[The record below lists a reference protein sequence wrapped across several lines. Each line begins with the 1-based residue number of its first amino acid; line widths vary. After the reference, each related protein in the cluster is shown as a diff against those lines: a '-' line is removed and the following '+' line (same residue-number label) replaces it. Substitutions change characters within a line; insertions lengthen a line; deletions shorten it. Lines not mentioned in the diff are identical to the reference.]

1 MATQSRGHRTRQFG
15 FEAPT
20 SLSMRRRLRTASEQ
34 FGCGSP
40 LADLKSTL
48 LLTNRG
54 LRSLAAA
61 TSVEL
66 NAYER
71 R

>member
-1 MATQSRGHRTRQFG
+1 
-15 FEAPT
+15 
-20 SLSMRRRLRTASEQ
+20 MRRRLRTASEQ